1 MSYIVAENL
10 TKTYGSGDAIV
21 SAVDDISFQ
30 IGEGEF
36 IGVMGESGAGKST
49 LLGMMGA
56 MNAPTSG
63 RLVVDDIDIY
73 SLRQEQQADFRREF
87 LGFIFQSFHLVPYL
101 TIIENVMLPL
111 VVVKA
116 NKKKK
121 RAMAQEALTKVGLRD
136 KANRLPNQ
144 ISGGEKER
152 VAIARSIV
160 NEPPVLLADEPTGN
174 LDTKT
179 TREIME
185 LLLQLNREGMT
196 IIMVTHSPDCAGYAQ
211 RILRVTDGR
220 LEEDNSNLRRVEK
233 WQKGEKIRNKL
244 RQGLTVDQVVKLVD
258 KEYGH
263 KISEPCQKVYDLK

>member
-10 TKTYGSGDAIV
+10 TKKYGGGDATV
-21 SAVDDISFQ
+21 VAVNNISFE
-30 IGEGEF
+30 INEGEF

-49 LLGMMGA
+49 LLGMLGA

-63 RLVVDDIDIY
+63 RLIVDDIDIY
-73 SLRQEQQADFRREF
+73 SLRQEQRADFRREF

-101 TIIENVMLPL
+101 TVIENVMLPL
-111 VVVKA
+111 VVVKTS
-116 NKKKK
+116 KKKK
-121 RAMAQEALTKVGLRD
+121 QEMAIEALTRVGLRD

-179 TREIME
+179 THEIME
-185 LLLQLNREGMT
+185 LLQQLNREGMT
-196 IIMVTHSPDCAGYAQ
+196 IIMVTHSPDCAGYAH
-211 RILRVTDGR
+211 RILKVTDGK
-220 LEEDNSNLRRVEK
+220 LKDNSTVSKHAATWQREAGVE
-233 WQKGEKIRNKL
+233 RMLHNA
-244 RQGLTVDQVVKLVD
+244 
-258 KEYGH
+258 
-263 KISEPCQKVYDLK
+263 SEFL

>member
-10 TKTYGSGDAIV
+10 TKTYGGGEATV
-21 SAVDDISFQ
+21 VAVDNICFQ
-30 IGEGEF
+30 IDEGEF

-73 SLRQEQQADFRREF
+73 SLSQEQRADFRREF

-101 TIIENVMLPL
+101 TVIENVMLPL

-116 NKKKK
+116 SKK
-121 RAMAQEALTKVGLRD
+121 RKQEMAQEALAKVGLRD

-185 LLLQLNREGMT
+185 LLQQLNRDGMT
-196 IIMVTHSPDCAGYAQ
+196 IIMVTHSPDCAGYAH
-211 RILRVTDGR
+211 RILRVTDGKLADDTAVSKQIATWQQR
-220 LEEDNSNLRRVEK
+220 AGVEEMLPN
-233 WQKGEKIRNKL
+233 
-244 RQGLTVDQVVKLVD
+244 
-258 KEYGH
+258 
-263 KISEPCQKVYDLK
+263 

>member
-1 MSYIVAENL
+1 MSYIIADQL
-10 TKTYGSGDAIV
+10 SKHYGSGDATV
-21 SAVDDISFQ
+21 VAVDNISFQ
-30 IGEGEF
+30 VEEGEF
-36 IGVMGESGAGKST
+36 ISIMGESGAGKST
-49 LLGMMGA
+49 LLGMLGA
-56 MNAPTSG
+56 MNAPTAG
-63 RLVVDDIDIY
+63 RLIVDDIDIY

-101 TIIENVMLPL
+101 TVIENVMLPL

-116 NKKKK
+116 SRKKKHK
-121 RAMAQEALTKVGLRD
+121 MAEDALTKVGLLD

-185 LLLQLNREGMT
+185 LLLRLNREGMT

-211 RILRVTDGR
+211 RLLRVTDGL
-220 LEEDNSNLRRVEK
+220 LEADTAVSNRAAPL
-233 WQKGEKIRNKL
+233 QT
-244 RQGLTVDQVVKLVD
+244 TVCAAESL
-258 KEYGH
+258 
-263 KISEPCQKVYDLK
+263 PN

>member
-1 MSYIVAENL
+1 MSYIIADNL
-10 TKTYGSGDAIV
+10 VKQYGGGDAVV
-21 SAVDDISFQ
+21 SAVHGISFR
-30 IGEGEF
+30 IEEGEF
-36 IGVMGESGAGKST
+36 VGIMGESGAGKST

-63 RLVVDDIDIY
+63 NLVVDGIDVY
-73 SLRQEQQADFRREF
+73 SLHQEQRADFRREF

-101 TIIENVMLPL
+101 TVIENAMLPL

-116 NKKKK
+116 NRKKKSE
-121 RAMAQEALTKVGLRD
+121 MALEALARVGLKD

-185 LLLQLNREGMT
+185 LLLRLNRDGMT
-196 IIMVTHSPDCAGYAQ
+196 IIMVTHSPDCAAYAE
-211 RILRVTDGR
+211 RIMRVTDGK
-220 LEEDNSNLRRVEK
+220 LEQDQPNSKRAEL
-233 WQKGEKIRNKL
+233 WPKGEK
-244 RQGLTVDQVVKLVD
+244 
-258 KEYGH
+258 
-263 KISEPCQKVYDLK
+263 CQTMLPN

>member
-1 MSYIVAENL
+1 MSYIIAEHL
-10 TKTYGSGDAIV
+10 SKQFGSGDAVV

-30 IGEGEF
+30 IAEGEF
-36 IGVMGESGAGKST
+36 VAVMGESGAGKST
-49 LLGMMGA
+49 LLGMLGA

-73 SLRQEQQADFRREF
+73 RLRQEQRADFRREF

-101 TIIENVMLPL
+101 TVIENVMLPL

-116 NKKKK
+116 HKSKK
-121 RAMAQEALTKVGLRD
+121 RAMAQEALAKVGLRD

-179 TREIME
+179 SREIME

-196 IIMVTHSPDCAGYAQ
+196 IIMVTHSPESAGYSE
-211 RILRVTDGR
+211 RILRVTDG
-220 LEEDNSNLRRVEK
+220 
-233 WQKGEKIRNKL
+233 
-244 RQGLTVDQVVKLVD
+244 KLVED
-258 KEYGH
+258 QSNARR
-263 KISEPCQKVYDLK
+263 SEPWPKAESSAVMLPN